1 MAFGESRLLI
11 DGKLVEASNGATFEN
26 INPAT
31 EEVIGVTADA
41 TVEDAGAAALAARR
55 AFDETPWA
63 TDPGFRARCLR
74 QLQTAMMESRQE
86 FVDALTAEAG
96 SPAIL
101 ASFIQFNLP
110 VEWLDYWAT
119 MAETYVYER
128 ELPTS
133 EVFGATHRGV
143 EMREPVGVVTAITP
157 FNYPVFVNL
166 GKVGPALAAGNAVIL
181 KPSPETPWSATIMG
195 RVVAE
200 QTDMPPGIFSVVAS
214 SRVDTAEAL
223 VKHPDVDM
231 VSFTGS
237 TAVGRRIMESCAER
251 AKKCLLELGGKSAN
265 IILDDLEDADV
276 ERAIALGGG
285 WVCTHSGQGC
295 AMYTRLLLPRS
306 RYDRWVEVV
315 KAYFEGARE
324 RVGDPSEPG
333 VLQGPQISA
342 RQRDK
347 VLSMIDEGRR
357 QGARLLVGGG
367 VPSHLPRGY
376 FVEPTLFVD
385 ADPDSMIAQEEFFGP
400 VLVVIP
406 YDDEEDAIRI
416 ANNSIYGLSG
426 SVWSADEE
434 RALRVARRMRTGTVA
449 INSSQWLD
457 KTRAFGGY
465 KQSGVGREFGVQGFE
480 EYTET
485 KVVSLPGA

>member
-11 DGKLVEASNGATFEN
+11 DGKLVEASNGATFDN

-41 TVEDAGAAALAARR
+41 TVEDAEAAALAARR
-55 AFDETPWA
+55 AFEETSWA
-63 TDPGFRARCLR
+63 TDPAFRARCLR
-74 QLQTAMMESRQE
+74 QLQAAMTENRQE
-86 FVDALTAEAG
+86 FVDALTQEAG

-101 ASFIQFNLP
+101 ASFIQFKMP

-119 MAETYVYER
+119 LAETYPYER
-128 ELPTS
+128 ALPTT
-133 EVFGATHRGV
+133 ETLGGVHRAI
-143 EMREPVGVVTAITP
+143 ELREPAGVVTAITP
-157 FNYPVFVNL
+157 FNYPIFINL

-181 KPSPETPWSATIMG
+181 KPSPETPWCATIMG
-195 RVVAE
+195 RVAAE
-200 QTDMPPGIFSVVAS
+200 QTDIPPGIFNVIAS
-214 SRVDTAEAL
+214 SRVDTSEAL
-223 VKHPDVDM
+223 VKHPEVDM

-237 TAVGRRIMESCAER
+237 TVVGRRIMEACSAR

-265 IILDDLEDADV
+265 VILDDLEDADI
-276 ERAIALGGG
+276 ERAVATGGG
-285 WVCTHSGQGC
+285 WATTHSGQGC

-306 RYDRWVEVV
+306 RYDAWVEIIRRYYES
-315 KAYFEGARE
+315 AQD
-324 RVGDPSEPG
+324 RVGDPAAQG

-347 VLSMIDEGRR
+347 VLSMIDEGRA
-357 QGARLLVGGG
+357 GARLLVGGS
-367 VPSHLPRGY
+367 VPPHLSRGY
-376 FVEPTLFVD
+376 YVQPTLFVD
-385 ADPDSMIAQEEFFGP
+385 VDPDSMIAQEEFFGP

-406 YDDEEDAIRI
+406 YDDEDDAVRI

-426 SVWSADEE
+426 SVWSNDEE

-457 KTRAFGGY
+457 KTRSFGGY

-480 EYTET
+480 EYMET